1 MVELEAKS
9 LVHLEKLL
17 EKTQE
22 SFDGLSAR
30 WNELQP
36 RREFEVKISEDFHL
50 GFVFGKLEDDFV
62 SWFYSKYGR
71 SMTYQEYRQFWIK
84 CRELVRSLHEKYD
97 VFYFQE

>member
-1 MVELEAKS
+1 MVELEIKAIEY
-9 LVHLEKLL
+9 LAKLL

-22 SFDGLSAR
+22 SFNGLSAR
-30 WNELQP
+30 WSELQP
-36 RREFEVKISEDFHL
+36 KKEFNVKISEDFHL

-62 SWFYSKYGR
+62 SWFYSEYGR
-71 SMTYQEYRQFWIK
+71 SMTDHEYRQFWIK

>member
-1 MVELEAKS
+1 VIELEKRS
-9 LVHLEKLL
+9 FDYLEKLL
-17 EKTQE
+17 TNAQE
-22 SFDGLSAR
+22 SFDGLSTR

-36 RREFEVKISEDFHL
+36 RQEFDVKISEDFHL

-62 SWFYSKYGR
+62 SWFYSEYGR
-71 SMTYQEYRQFWIK
+71 SMTDHEYRQFWNK

>member
-62 SWFYSKYGR
+62 GWFYSEYGR
-71 SMTYQEYRQFWIK
+71 SMTDHEYREFWKK
-84 CRELVRSLHEKYD
+84 CRMLVRSLHEQYD
-97 VFYFQE
+97 MFYFQE